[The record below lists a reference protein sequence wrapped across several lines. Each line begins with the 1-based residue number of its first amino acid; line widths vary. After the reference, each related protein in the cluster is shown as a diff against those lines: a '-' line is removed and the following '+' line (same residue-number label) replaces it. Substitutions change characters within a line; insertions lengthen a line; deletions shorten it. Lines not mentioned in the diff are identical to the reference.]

1 MAAVFTGGF
10 LARMRIMRRFGR
22 WLELFAGA
30 VMVLMGIAMITGY
43 LSAFSY
49 WLLET
54 FPGLASIG

>member
-1 MAAVFTGGF
+1 MP
-10 LARMRIMRRFGR
+10 LMRRFGR
-22 WLELFAGA
+22 PLQLLAGG

-49 WLLET
+49 WLLGT